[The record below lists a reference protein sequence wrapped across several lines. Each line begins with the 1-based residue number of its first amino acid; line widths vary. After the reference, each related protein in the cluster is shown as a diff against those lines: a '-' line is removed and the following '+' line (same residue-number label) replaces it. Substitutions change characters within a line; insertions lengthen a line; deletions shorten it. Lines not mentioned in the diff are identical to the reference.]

1 MEHLL
6 ENLEGLGE
14 SGKDLAPGK
23 EHMNE
28 RLTLEDT
35 VGS

>member
-14 SGKDLAPGK
+14 SEKDLAPGK
-23 EHMNE
+23 KYMNE
-28 RLTLEDT
+28 RLTLADT